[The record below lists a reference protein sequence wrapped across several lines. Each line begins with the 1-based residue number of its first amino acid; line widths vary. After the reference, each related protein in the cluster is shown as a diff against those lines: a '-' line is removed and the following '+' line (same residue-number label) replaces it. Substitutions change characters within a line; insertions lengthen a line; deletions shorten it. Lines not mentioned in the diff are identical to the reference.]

1 MDFSTGFGWARL
13 PLLAAALM
21 LGSVAAASA
30 QDVPAAA
37 TAPQTIPAATPDAEA
52 EAAPDV
58 GDADVLG
65 DVDVDKLDWSQ
76 LATDAGTL
84 NDAVAARKR
93 AAKTAADAGL
103 KWSSDRRADGTSGV
117 TVKQSVSP
125 FWDARIGADMTVA
138 PEPTTMSEL
147 LAQKA
152 ANGGNVPTSSGSA
165 WAAATAPGAGA
176 IWDKTAVEARLDPGA
191 ETSKVGASLTKSVP
205 LSGDYALTLQNG
217 YNVTQQGTMP
227 IPGIAGH
234 ISRSYETDQSAKVTI
249 TDTGTSFIA
258 GQTLSTADDRWL
270 RTLGAEQKL
279 FDNVTV
285 SGSVGETAQGT
296 VNKSL
301 RAGFKTSW

>member
-21 LGSVAAASA
+21 LGSVAAAPA

-37 TAPQTIPAATPDAEA
+37 TAPQTIPAATPEAEA

-58 GDADVLG
+58 GDADVLS
-65 DVDVDKLDWSQ
+65 DIDLDKLDWSQ

-93 AAKTAADAGL
+93 AKAAADAGL
-103 KWSSDRRADGTSGV
+103 KWSSDKRADGTSGV

-125 FWDARIGADMTVA
+125 FWDARVGADMTVA

-191 ETSKVGASLTKSVP
+191 ETSKVGALLTKSVP

-217 YNVTQQGTMP
+217 YNVTQQGTTP